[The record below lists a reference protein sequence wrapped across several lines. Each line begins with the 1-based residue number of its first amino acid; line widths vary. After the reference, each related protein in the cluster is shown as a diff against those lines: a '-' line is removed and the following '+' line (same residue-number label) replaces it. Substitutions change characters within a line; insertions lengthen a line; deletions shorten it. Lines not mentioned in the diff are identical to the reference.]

1 MAADFPGLGHVAVT
15 VTDIDRG
22 REWYSK
28 LFGSQPVL
36 DEDAGTFFHVVWAL
50 GGGALFGIHTHPR
63 ENDQPD
69 FSEFRTGLDHVA
81 FACSSRADLAS
92 WEKRLDELGIQHGGI
107 VDAPYG
113 SGLSFRDPDNLP
125 LEFFAPPS

>member
-1 MAADFPGLGHVAVT
+1 MAEFPGIGHVAVT
-15 VTDIDRG
+15 VTDLDRS

-28 LFGSQPVL
+28 LFDSSPVL
-36 DEDAGTFFHVVWAL
+36 DEDAGTFYHVVYAL
-50 GGGALFGIHTHPR
+50 GGGALFGLHTHPKD
-63 ENDQPD
+63 NDQPE
-69 FSEFRTGLDHVA
+69 FSEFRTGLDHIA
-81 FACSSRADLAS
+81 FAVGSRSELEL
-92 WEKRLDELGIQHGGI
+92 WEKKLDELGVSHGGI

>member
-1 MAADFPGLGHVAVT
+1 MSEFPGIGHVAVT
-15 VTDIDRG
+15 VTDLDRG

-28 LFGSQPVL
+28 LFDSQPVL
-36 DEDAGTFFHVVWAL
+36 DEDTGSFYHVVWAL
-50 GGGALFGIHTHPR
+50 GGGSLFGIHTHPQ
-63 ENDQPD
+63 ENDRPD

-81 FACSSRADLAS
+81 FAVSSRAELES
-92 WEKRLDELGIQHGGI
+92 CERRLDDLGIAHGGI

>member
-1 MAADFPGLGHVAVT
+1 MAGFPGIGHVAVT

-22 REWYSK
+22 REWYST
-28 LFGSQPVL
+28 LFGAQPVL
-36 DEDAGTFFHVVWAL
+36 DEDTGSFYHVVWAL
-50 GGGALFGIHTHPR
+50 DGGSLFGIHTHTR
-63 ENDQPD
+63 DDRAE
-69 FSEFRTGLDHVA
+69 FSEFHTGLDHVA
-81 FACSSRADLAS
+81 FAVSSRTDLET
-92 WEKRLDELGIQHGGI
+92 WEQRLKELGIKHGGI

>member
-1 MAADFPGLGHVAVT
+1 MAGFPGLGHVAVT
-15 VTDIDRG
+15 VTDIDRS
-22 REWYSK
+22 REWYSE
-28 LFGSQPVL
+28 LFGARPVL
-36 DEDAGTFFHVVWAL
+36 DEDAGDFYHVVWAL
-50 GGGALFGIHTHPR
+50 DAGSLFGIHTHPR
-63 ENDQPD
+63 ENDQPE

-81 FACSSRADLAS
+81 FAVPSRSDLET
-92 WEKRLDELGIQHGGI
+92 WEARLDELAIRHGGV